1 MDSNAVASAEPSASP
16 AVRELLQRAADEQ
29 VGLEHLR
36 AGELT
41 EHEWTLIA
49 IGALIVLILVIV

>member
-29 VGLEHLR
+29 DTNLATARQH
-36 AGELT
+36 
-41 EHEWTLIA
+41 
-49 IGALIVLILVIV
+49 ALQDRKSVV